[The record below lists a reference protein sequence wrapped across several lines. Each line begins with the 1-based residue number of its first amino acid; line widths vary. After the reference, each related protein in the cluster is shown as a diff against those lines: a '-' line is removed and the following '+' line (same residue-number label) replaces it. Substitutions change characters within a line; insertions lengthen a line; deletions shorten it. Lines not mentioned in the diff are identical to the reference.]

1 MEFPFSWRCRRH
13 LVRGLCSSSTRRRT
27 ARGESRR
34 VGVSQPPRVD
44 PRHRPG
50 PWKSAADELRELA
63 QRPGQTAGSIGDDD
77 QAQDLDVRHDA
88 RGPLRGG
95 GLRCTQAT
103 HVRPRGEDD
112 PCGAPGPAAAA
123 IRGLRRATRARG
135 QPGSTPPLRRA
146 RPATT
151 DRQVGPGRTRR
162 AGRRDPG
169 SERRAAAPPSR
180 SAATPRS
187 LSRPERRAP
196 APSAARATGCCHLT
210 RRDSFPIMVLRV
222 SLYHIMAPVAE
233 GSNIMRY
240 LSDRRR
246 SCRIVAG
253 SSIMGAC
260 DEQRGCAR

>member
-1 MEFPFSWRCRRH
+1 MNR
-13 LVRGLCSSSTRRRT
+13 
-27 ARGESRR
+27 
-34 VGVSQPPRVD
+34 D
-44 PRHRPG
+44 D
-50 PWKSAADELRELA
+50 AAQIILL
-63 QRPGQTAGSIGDDD
+63 GTAGGSI
-77 QAQDLDVRHDA
+77 
-88 RGPLRGG
+88 
-95 GLRCTQAT
+95 TW
-103 HVRPRGEDD
+103 
-112 PCGAPGPAAAA
+112 APGPAGAAA
-123 IRGLRRATRARG
+123 RYGISTAIAIGGKIYVVDQGLGSARQLTLADPFSRGAGDVMTDLAAFFITHLHSDHVVDLGAFLHCGRKG

-169 SERRAAAPPSR
+169 SERRAAAPPGR
-180 SAATPRS
+180 SAAAPRS

>member
-1 MEFPFSWRCRRH
+1 MAPGSRIA
-13 LVRGLCSSSTRRRT
+13 CSSSTRRRT
-27 ARGESRR
+27 ARGESGR
-34 VGVSQPPRVD
+34 VGVFQPPRVD

-63 QRPGQTAGSIGDDD
+63 QRRGRRPGASETM
-77 QAQDLDVRHDA
+77 
-88 RGPLRGG
+88 
-95 GLRCTQAT
+95 T
-103 HVRPRGEDD
+103 RPRTST
-112 PCGAPGPAAAA
+112 CGTMPEAHCVAAVCAA
-123 IRGLRRATRARG
+123 RRPRMFDLAVRTTRAGAEPGGRG
-135 QPGSTPPLRRA
+135 HPWSAARHSGTRAARLDSPLRRA

-169 SERRAAAPPSR
+169 SERRAAAPPGR
-180 SAATPRS
+180 SAAAPRS

-240 LSDRRR
+240 LSDCRR